1 MNKNTYDTIYS
12 LINYYEDDYLLPLNR
27 AELEAYKENTP
38 AALNEAFKHWNL
50 AVNAFEHLSKRVE
63 MLCKREDIESDVRYV
78 GDGLVEL
85 AQRLGAT
92 ITEE

>member
-1 MNKNTYDTIYS
+1 MT
-12 LINYYEDDYLLPLNR
+12 
-27 AELEAYKENTP
+27 
-38 AALNEAFKHWNL
+38 
-50 AVNAFEHLSKRVE
+50 KRVE
-63 MLCKREDIESDVRYV
+63 MLCKRENAYLTADQIWELSNWIEDIESDVRYV